1 MTTEFV
7 DTVKEGYVR
16 LKSRKLGVWQKRW
29 IVFKKASSAGPKRLE
44 KFMDERCA
52 NHRGYHKIIILDH
65 VIRVARLPSNVK
77 KHGVII
83 TFSDNSCRQFVCDS
97 DVEADSW
104 CKTFAME
111 VCPENCGILAG
122 EPDILL
128 SGLQREKNERFH
140 VFLQP
145 SSHLS
150 VSGECTLQVTEDS
163 VNLWDVINPKLKLVT
178 WPLYSLRRYGKDNQR
193 FLLESSRNCHT
204 GEGLFTFVTTHGHEI
219 YQRVHRLSMA
229 LAISHQKNGSL
240 KDIHSNVSSE
250 KSVMPDFLDE
260 NVRQAEAVEQTMDMT
275 QSSRRHSSSFHIP
288 LNSPR
293 RKPCVTLRTLV
304 AKDQIKLDEKT
315 LMYKDQAMFLFNE
328 QAKLVPNNCFG
339 AVSKDQTAQMFES
352 RITHFSTAHSTEL
365 FSKQIAKDST
375 EQAAEQSTGQAAKQS
390 TEQAAKQSTEQAT
403 EQATEQVIVFE
414 QAQKSSSNI
423 SNAETMYENTEINI
437 SDSILWLDTLVTN
450 PSLSQD
456 VWIPRKLC
464 NNVESQSLATASRTQ
479 SAL

>member
-288 LNSPR
+288 L
-293 RKPCVTLRTLV
+293 T
-304 AKDQIKLDEKT
+304 
-315 LMYKDQAMFLFNE
+315 
-328 QAKLVPNNCFG
+328 
-339 AVSKDQTAQMFES
+339 
-352 RITHFSTAHSTEL
+352 HSTEL

>member
-1 MTTEFV
+1 MTSEFT

-29 IVFKKASSAGPKRLE
+29 IVFRKASSTGPKRLE

-65 VIRVARLPSNVK
+65 VIRVARLASNVK

-83 TFSDNSCRQFVCDS
+83 TFSDNSSRQFACDS
-97 DVEADSW
+97 EVDADSW

-145 SSHLS
+145 SAHLS

-163 VNLWDVINPKLKLVT
+163 VFLWDVIDPKLKLAT
-178 WPLYSLRRYGKDNQR
+178 WPLQSLRRYGKDNYR
-193 FLLESSRNCHT
+193 FLLESGRYCDT
-204 GEGLFTFVTTHGHEI
+204 GEGMFTFTTTEGYEI

-229 LAISHQKNGSL
+229 LAASQEKNGSN
-240 KDIHSNVSSE
+240 KDIRSSFLSE

-260 NVRQAEAVEQTMDMT
+260 NVRQAQAVEQAAEMT
-275 QSSRRHSSSFHIP
+275 QTARRHSSSFHIP

-293 RKPCVTLRTLV
+293 RKPYVILRTLV
-304 AKDQIKLDEKT
+304 PKEQETLVTKDQVT
-315 LMYKDQAMFLFNE
+315 NMSKDQAALIPNE
-328 QAKLVPNNCFG
+328 QTSPVPNKG
-339 AVSKDQTAQMFES
+339 TPVSEDQAIQMSKVQAIQMSKDQATQMSHEQVAQTSKDIKMSKNMSTQMSMDQATFMFDEQAVHHQS
-352 RITHFSTAHSTEL
+352 KNSKCQTNEETPSSHTEL
-365 FSKQIAKDST
+365 
-375 EQAAEQSTGQAAKQS
+375 
-390 TEQAAKQSTEQAT
+390 
-403 EQATEQVIVFE
+403 
-414 QAQKSSSNI
+414 
-423 SNAETMYENTEINI
+423 NI
-437 SDSILWLDTLVTN
+437 SDLIISSIENESDTSAT
-450 PSLSQD
+450 D
-456 VWIPRKLC
+456 VWIPRHMC
-464 NNVESQSLATASRTQ
+464 NTLEAHGLASASRTQ
-479 SAL
+479 STL